1 MAWLFPLF
9 LGFTS
14 FCFWFSNP
22 LNRFT
27 SHGGHAHLL
36 TVCAVFL
43 VVLSAYALYDLN
55 GHSFDLTDREMMIV
69 VTGSMDGE
77 PQDYDIST
85 IPVRSLVMVEHIGQ
99 DEISDLKI
107 GDVVAY
113 YSGSI
118 VIMHRLVEFGDDHLV
133 LKGDANVSS
142 ENVPFEDVM
151 GKVVGVSP
159 ILGQVFYFIK
169 SSPIL
174 VMGAFLCLVI
184 MAYSLRAILR
194 ILSDKEES
202 Q

>member
-1 MAWLFPLF
+1 MSQRKSP
-9 LGFTS
+9 
-14 FCFWFSNP
+14 
-22 LNRFT
+22 
-27 SHGGHAHLL
+27 GGGRAHLL
-36 TVCAVFL
+36 TICAVFL

-77 PQDYDIST
+77 PQDYDIPT
-85 IPVRSLVMVEHIGQ
+85 IPVRSLVMVKHIGQ

-113 YSGSI
+113 HSGSI
-118 VIMHRLVEFGDDHLV
+118 IIMHRLVEFGDDHLV

-159 ILGQVFYFIK
+159 VLGQVFYFIK

-174 VMGAFLCLVI
+174 VMAAFLCLVI

-194 ILSDKEES
+194 ILSKKEES
-202 Q
+202 L

>member
-1 MAWLFPLF
+1 MVSVHGLSVGSMLISQRKSP
-9 LGFTS
+9 G
-14 FCFWFSNP
+14 
-22 LNRFT
+22 
-27 SHGGHAHLL
+27 GGHAHLL

-55 GHSFDLTDREMMIV
+55 GHSFDLRDREMMIV
-69 VTGSMDGE
+69 VTGSMDGG
-77 PQDYDIST
+77 PQDYDIPT

-159 ILGQVFYFIK
+159 MLGQIFYFIK